1 MLHYQRFELDAD
13 KPWVTFVHGAGGSSS
28 IWFKQIRDFRKEFN
42 VLLLD
47 LRGHG
52 NSKMNVKEAFN
63 ERYTFDRITQDIIE
77 VLDHLKITK
86 SHFVGISLGSILI
99 RNIAEKHPGRAL
111 SLIMG
116 GAIVKLNMRSQF
128 LMGLGRVFKSVV
140 PYIWLYRFFA
150 FIIMP
155 HTNHK
160 ESRSLFVRE
169 AKKLYQ
175 KEFLKWFKMTSEL
188 NPLLRFLRASKLNI
202 PVLYIMGG
210 EDYLFLPAIR
220 KVASSCKLST
230 LEIFE
235 NCGHVVNV
243 EMPSKFNQVAISYL
257 SQLKIKA

>member
-1 MLHYQRFELDAD
+1 MLHYQRFELDAN

-116 GAIVKLNMRSQF
+116 GAIVKLNM
-128 LMGLGRVFKSVV
+128 
-140 PYIWLYRFFA
+140 
-150 FIIMP
+150 
-155 HTNHK
+155 
-160 ESRSLFVRE
+160 
-169 AKKLYQ
+169 
-175 KEFLKWFKMTSEL
+175 
-188 NPLLRFLRASKLNI
+188 
-202 PVLYIMGG
+202 
-210 EDYLFLPAIR
+210 
-220 KVASSCKLST
+220 
-230 LEIFE
+230 
-235 NCGHVVNV
+235 
-243 EMPSKFNQVAISYL
+243 
-257 SQLKIKA
+257 